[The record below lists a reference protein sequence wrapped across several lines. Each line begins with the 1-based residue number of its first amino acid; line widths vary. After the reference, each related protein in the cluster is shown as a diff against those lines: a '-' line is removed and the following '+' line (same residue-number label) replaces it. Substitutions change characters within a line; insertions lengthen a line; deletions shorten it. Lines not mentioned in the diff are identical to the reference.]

1 MKLFQVLMTIAVLLL
16 VIMGLNV
23 SNQGINNLTLD
34 ERGAILA
41 FGLSRSDISLQIL
54 GNNYAYPRDK
64 LGQLNRRMAAWGR
77 KVYREV
83 YAYPAHYRAVLDAM
97 LGSEGGNDGR
107 HD

>member
-1 MKLFQVLMTIAVLLL
+1 MKFSQVLMTIAVFLL
-16 VIMGLNV
+16 VILGLNV

-41 FGLSRSDISLQIL
+41 FGLNRSDISLQIL
-54 GNNYAYPRDK
+54 GNNYTYPRDK
-64 LGQLNRRMAAWGR
+64 LSQLNHRMAGWGK

-83 YAYPAHYRAVLDAM
+83 YAFPAHYRAVLDAV
-97 LGSEGGNDGR
+97 LGPESGGDGR